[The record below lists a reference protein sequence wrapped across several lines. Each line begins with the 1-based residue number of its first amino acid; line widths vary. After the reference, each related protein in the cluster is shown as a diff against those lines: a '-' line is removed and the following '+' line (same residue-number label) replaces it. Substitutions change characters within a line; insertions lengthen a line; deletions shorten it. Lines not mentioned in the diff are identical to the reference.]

1 MIPDYEEQEI
11 ELRKK
16 IVKRQDRNAEILFPE
31 TDRLLKKKKKWA
43 KKRNDTIRFWSH
55 HTIHTLEK
63 DLDITQ
69 YAESLFIEMLKQ

>member
-31 TDRLLKKKKKWA
+31 TDRLLKKKKK
-43 KKRNDTIRFWSH
+43 KKEMIPYVFDHIIPF
-55 HTIHTLEK
+55 TL
-63 DLDITQ
+63 
-69 YAESLFIEMLKQ
+69 

>member
-31 TDRLLKKKKKWA
+31 TDRLLKKKENEQKKEMIPYVF
-43 KKRNDTIRFWSH
+43 DHIIPF
-55 HTIHTLEK
+55 TL
-63 DLDITQ
+63 
-69 YAESLFIEMLKQ
+69 